1 MAYYECVGKT
11 QKDIDNAYNEG
22 VAVGKKSPFTVNVS
36 ASSSNPGSDRCN
48 TTISNLESYT
58 KLTATIQ
65 STGYSGYK
73 SYNINSSGT
82 TLASGKDSGFHTI
95 DISSYSSI
103 SFYSTST
110 NGRGHSATLTF
121 S

>member
-22 VAVGKKSPFTVNVS
+22 VAVGKKSPFTVNIS
-36 ASSSNPGSDRCN
+36 PSSSNPGSDYCSA
-48 TTISNLESYT
+48 TISNLESYT

-73 SYNINSSGT
+73 SYNIINILYYIYNIT
-82 TLASGKDSGFHTI
+82 RIKIF
-95 DISSYSSI
+95 
-103 SFYSTST
+103 FF
-110 NGRGHSATLTF
+110 N
-121 S
+121 